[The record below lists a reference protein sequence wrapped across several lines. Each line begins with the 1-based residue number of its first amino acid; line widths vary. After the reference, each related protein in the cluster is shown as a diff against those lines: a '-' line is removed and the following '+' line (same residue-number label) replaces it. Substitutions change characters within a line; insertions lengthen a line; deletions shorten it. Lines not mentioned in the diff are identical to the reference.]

1 MVEFSSDA
9 RMFDPKEIYN
19 SLGMQEIAA
28 ELLRIDDQCF
38 EAFQLRFLNARS
50 RLIVFIGLKG
60 TVTVNNA
67 FLNTDLSYRAFH
79 VMTRRLRDK
88 GMIKMQIDENDRRV
102 KHLSLTDAVLDFATW
117 LK

>member
-9 RMFDPKEIYN
+9 RMFDPKEIYK
-19 SLGMQEIAA
+19 SLGMQDIAA

-50 RLIVFIGLKG
+50 RLIVFIGLRG
-60 TVTVNNA
+60 TVTVNDA
-67 FLNTDLSYRAFH
+67 LLDTDLSYRAFH
-79 VMTRRLRDK
+79 AMRRRLQDK
-88 GMIKMQIDENDRRV
+88 GLIKARTDDVDRRV
-102 KHLSLTDAVLDFATW
+102 KHLTLTDAVLDFATW